1 MKSLLSLSVRGGL
14 GAVTD
19 GFQAPSLCTL
29 SAGIVLSWE
38 GSPQMGRWSV
48 CHGGS
53 HAARSHV
60 GELLCCSCLQH
71 LGTGDVCTRVC
82 MHVRTYICLDC
93 MCVHAHT
100 CMCAA
105 VHTRIRVHVCIH
117 AHTCICSR
125 THAYMHLHVHVCTH
139 VHVCVCSDT
148 HVHMCRH
155 AVVCTHVRMCA
166 HMHLGTHVYVCMC
179 TAVYARLCAYVCVWC
194 MIEGGLSAFGVSAGP
209 GESREEP

>member
-38 GSPQMGRWSV
+38 GSPQMGGWSV

-105 VHTRIRVHVCIH
+105 VHTRASVHAH
-117 AHTCICSR
+117 MHTCIC
-125 THAYMHLHVHVCTH
+125 VCTH

-155 AVVCTHVRMCA
+155 AVVCTHVHMCA